1 MLLEYRTSSGWFD
14 TLSDDERFDRNVVLI
29 DDSVCAVTQVCLRKQ
44 LGLWPNGW
52 QQAVWIDQTMTR
64 SKILILFSAVALNLA
79 ALVCAFFLLRQDI
92 SEVVEN
98 TARESTE
105 ASNSDIIEHLSHML
119 HHEFVV
125 LLDAHDKRFELPQDQ
140 RLTQESS
147 IYKDFDKKIGHIL
160 MQTQVVRLK
169 LFGRDG
175 TMIYATDGEAI
186 GRDADE
192 APAVVTAMRGQT
204 LSSIERIETRNGRE
218 LVLVSSYHGVRDDD
232 GRVRGVVEVY
242 TSRTDEF
249 EHFDKRLESANA
261 RLLLVLLGICIAGVI
276 PVAFL
281 LMINDDNRVDE
292 ALL

>member
-14 TLSDDERFDRNVVLI
+14 TVPDEERFDRNVVLV

-64 SKILILFSAVALNLA
+64 SKILILFSAVALNVA

-140 RLTQESS
+140 RLKQESS

-175 TMIYATDGEAI
+175 TMIYATDGEGV
-186 GRDADE
+186 GRDVDE

-218 LVLVSSYHGVRDDD
+218 LVLVSSYHGVRDHD
-232 GRVRGVVEVY
+232 GRIRGVVEVY

-249 EHFDKRLESANA
+249 ELFDQRLESANA